1 MRLLC
6 LIAVALFGMLNPL
19 AAQSWP
25 DRPIRWIV
33 PYPPGGG
40 TDVAARLVA
49 DKLNQQLGQPVI
61 VDNRPGG
68 NTIIGTAVVAQAAA
82 DGYTI
87 GLVTDAF
94 SANIALDRKMPY
106 DSLGDLVPVAQLL
119 DVPFVLIVNPDLV
132 PMHTLPEL
140 IAYAKAHPGW
150 LTLASLGPGSP
161 HESALSWFAAMAG
174 IDALI
179 VPYRGGGPAMQ
190 DLLSGQV
197 KGMMYGTSSAA
208 AMIKAGKVRAI
219 AVTSGTRL
227 DSMPD
232 VPTIKEQGFPDY
244 EFASW
249 FGVVAPAKTPAAVVD
264 RLNREINIALKTPQV
279 RDKIMSTGGVVAEGP
294 AGGFGG
300 LIGRSVD
307 RYRKIYSLPGVKPPQ

>member
-1 MRLLC
+1 
-6 LIAVALFGMLNPL
+6 
-19 AAQSWP
+19 
-25 DRPIRWIV
+25 
-33 PYPPGGG
+33 
-40 TDVAARLVA
+40 
-49 DKLNQQLGQPVI
+49 
-61 VDNRPGG
+61 
-68 NTIIGTAVVAQAAA
+68 
-82 DGYTI
+82 
-87 GLVTDAF
+87 
-94 SANIALDRKMPY
+94 MPY
-106 DSLGDLVPVAQLL
+106 DSLKDLVPVAQLL

-249 FGVVAPAKTPAAVVD
+249 FGVIAPAKTPAAIVD

-279 RDKIMSTGGVVAEGP
+279 RDKIVSTGGVVAEGP
-294 AGGFGG
+294 AAGFGG